1 MGCYAEDQGQRTQN
15 MKPET
20 GIASVLLAV
29 LLNEPVAQQTA
40 EVGQENIELLKT
52 LDTNKRT

>member
-1 MGCYAEDQGQRTQN
+1 
-15 MKPET
+15 MKPVT
-20 GIASVLLAV
+20 GIACVLLAV
-29 LLNEPVAQQTA
+29 LLNEPVAQPAA

>member
-1 MGCYAEDQGQRTQN
+1 